1 MASNSSLAYDLTLL
15 NAIPLPE
22 RHDVEQPQVPV
33 VVRPGAP
40 KSKAQLKRE
49 SRAALVN
56 AVRVIS
62 AAMVLLM
69 LFAGIIGSRVKLS
82 MAQHESQELKN
93 ELSIVRSENV
103 RLNMQ
108 LNSMISDD
116 MVEDYAE
123 NVLGL
128 KKIEKYQ
135 IHYFESSGK
144 DSASVFGNKR

>member
-1 MASNSSLAYDLTLL
+1 MASNSSSAYDLTLF

-22 RHDVEQPQVPV
+22 RRVEQPPVPV
-33 VVRPGAP
+33 IVEPRAS
-40 KSKAQLKRE
+40 KSKAQLRRE
-49 SRAALVN
+49 SVGAFAN
-56 AVRVIS
+56 AVRVI
-62 AAMVLLM
+62 AAATVLLM

-82 MAQHESQELKN
+82 MAQHESQQLKN
-93 ELSIVRSENV
+93 ELSIVQSENV

-135 IHYFESSGK
+135 IHYFESNGK
-144 DSASVFGNKR
+144 DSAFVFKNKR

>member
-1 MASNSSLAYDLTLL
+1 MASNSSSAYDLTLF

-22 RHDVEQPQVPV
+22 RRVEQPPVPV
-33 VVRPGAP
+33 IVKPRAP
-40 KSKAQLKRE
+40 KSKAQLRRE
-49 SRAALVN
+49 SVGAFAN
-56 AVRVIS
+56 AVRVI
-62 AAMVLLM
+62 AAATVLLM

-82 MAQHESQELKN
+82 MAQHESQQLKN